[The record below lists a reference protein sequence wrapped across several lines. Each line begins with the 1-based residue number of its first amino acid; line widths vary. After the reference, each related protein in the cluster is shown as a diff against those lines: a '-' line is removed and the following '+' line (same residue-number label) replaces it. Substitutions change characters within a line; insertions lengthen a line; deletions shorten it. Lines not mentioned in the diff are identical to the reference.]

1 MVRVT
6 TEAAAI
12 GQQLRAGA
20 RKERGFMA
28 KAKTKTLGSKADVVR
43 PYVERAISDE
53 KLRTEVMRAFS
64 TARELYDDLIHDKDK
79 PIVLAS
85 RVATDD
91 DVRDK
96 LRDAIEDLR
105 SAGDRLQGKRER
117 SSHKGSTL
125 LVAGIALGI
134 LFNPVT
140 GSETRRFIRDLIS
153 GGGHER
159 HADPGSESNGRG

>member
-1 MVRVT
+1 
-6 TEAAAI
+6 
-12 GQQLRAGA
+12 
-20 RKERGFMA
+20 MA
-28 KAKTKTLGSKADVVR
+28 KGKTTLTSKADLVR
-43 PYVERAISDE
+43 PYVERAMNDE
-53 KLRTEVMRAFS
+53 KLRTEVMRAFA
-64 TARELYDDLIHDKDK
+64 TAKDLYEDLVHDTDK
-79 PIVLAS
+79 PMVLAS

-96 LRDAIEDLR
+96 LREAIEDLR

-117 SSHKGSTL
+117 SSHKASTL

-153 GGGHER
+153 GGGHES
-159 HADPGSESNGRG
+159 HATSGGETNGRG